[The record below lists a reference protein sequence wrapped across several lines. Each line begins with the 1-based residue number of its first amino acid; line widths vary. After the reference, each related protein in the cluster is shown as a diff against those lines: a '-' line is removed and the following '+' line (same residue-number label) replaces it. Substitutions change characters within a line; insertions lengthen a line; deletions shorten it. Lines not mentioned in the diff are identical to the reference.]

1 MTDFRLQI
9 SDFRFQAP
17 TDRKISDFRFQITDF
32 HARVKSRFQS
42 GQMTLQQIFAD
53 YLSPKITDFRLQNG
67 PDGAPGGDRF
77 QISDF
82 NGADICKG
90 RQGAESDFRFQIS
103 TGPAAGFQRV
113 RLQITDANA
122 GLWSSIKSSAD
133 FRFQISDAT
142 ALLDG

>member
-1 MTDFRLQI
+1 
-9 SDFRFQAP
+9 
-17 TDRKISDFRFQITDF
+17 
-32 HARVKSRFQS
+32 
-42 GQMTLQQIFAD
+42 MTLQQIFAD